1 MGYSSASIQLDPCTA
16 KALYSCESCEY
27 ALLLLEFDLIFDV
40 LPSDTASPDDPH
52 EISFIEGE
60 VFDIIDKRE
69 NWWRT
74 KKADGTIGS
83 V

>member
-16 KALYSCESCEY
+16 KALYSY
-27 ALLLLEFDLIFDV
+27 
-40 LPSDTASPDDPH
+40 TASPDDPH

-74 KKADGTIGS
+74 KKADGTIGIVPS
-83 V
+83 NHFVTL